1 MLAVEGEERRG
12 RMKGD
17 SRKGWKEGNYK
28 AGREND
34 LTIWRN

>member
-17 SRKGWKEGNYK
+17 SRKGWKEGNCK

-34 LTIWRN
+34 LTF